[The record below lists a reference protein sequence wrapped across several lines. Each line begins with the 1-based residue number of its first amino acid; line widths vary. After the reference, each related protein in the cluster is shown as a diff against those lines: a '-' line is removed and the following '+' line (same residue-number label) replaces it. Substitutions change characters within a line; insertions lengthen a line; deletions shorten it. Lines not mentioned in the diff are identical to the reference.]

1 MHALDPGRCLA
12 SFLVFVVLIACAQP
26 GITDELAP
34 GAKRIPIIVY
44 TRMAPGPDED
54 GPGRML
60 LELVEEG
67 KTIRVLVGIDF
78 DMVAPHELSAS
89 DVKAQARDMAKVQ
102 RGIAQRVFEATD
114 KNGVLWQFR
123 DIPFMTLEVGRSQLR
138 RVLLDPAVVTVQ
150 EDSVAQPMLK
160 DSTDVIQAD
169 QVWNMTPT
177 LRGKGQAI
185 AVLDT
190 GTNHEKMLKGRIVA
204 GGCFSSNYWYYPSES
219 LCAGKASSRTGLS
232 AGSNC
237 PTTVGGCDHGTHV
250 ATIAAGDDGSF
261 RGVARDAD
269 IIRVQVF
276 SKFTSRYWCG
286 GYAPCVMSYG
296 SDQVRGLEYVYSLRN
311 SFDIAVFHWSLHHV
325 PEDLMGAA
333 LEEAQRVLNENG
345 RLFVIEP
352 EPVGSWQEVSQ
363 PFHDETAVQAKAAQ
377 AVEEVIKA
385 RPSQRRRQYYL
396 SEDFYDSFDGF
407 VDSMM
412 SHAYNRYTEDQIRQ
426 QSVRESFESCREDD
440 TYRLCHRIRMEEICW
455 NTIVQA

>member
-1 MHALDPGRCLA
+1 MSLLSVDPAAALAIKPIDALLEFLGGGTEKLLDIGCGEGMLSDTLSQHGYAVTGIDPLVGNGSPAWRVRASAGAIPLA
-12 SFLVFVVLIACAQP
+12 S
-26 GITDELAP
+26 
-34 GAKRIPIIVY
+34 
-44 TRMAPGPDED
+44 
-54 GPGRML
+54 
-60 LELVEEG
+60 
-67 KTIRVLVGIDF
+67 
-78 DMVAPHELSAS
+78 
-89 DVKAQARDMAKVQ
+89 
-102 RGIAQRVFEATD
+102 
-114 KNGVLWQFR
+114 
-123 DIPFMTLEVGRSQLR
+123 
-138 RVLLDPAVVTVQ
+138 
-150 EDSVAQPMLK
+150 
-160 DSTDVIQAD
+160 
-169 QVWNMTPT
+169 
-177 LRGKGQAI
+177 
-185 AVLDT
+185 
-190 GTNHEKMLKGRIVA
+190 
-204 GGCFSSNYWYYPSES
+204 
-219 LCAGKASSRTGLS
+219 
-232 AGSNC
+232 
-237 PTTVGGCDHGTHV
+237 
-250 ATIAAGDDGSF
+250 
-261 RGVARDAD
+261 
-269 IIRVQVF
+269 
-276 SKFTSRYWCG
+276 
-286 GYAPCVMSYG
+286 
-296 SDQVRGLEYVYSLRN
+296 N